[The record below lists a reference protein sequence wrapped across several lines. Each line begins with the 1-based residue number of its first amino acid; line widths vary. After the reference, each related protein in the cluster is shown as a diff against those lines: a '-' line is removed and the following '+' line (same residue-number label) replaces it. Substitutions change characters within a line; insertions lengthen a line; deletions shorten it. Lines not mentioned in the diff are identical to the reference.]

1 MKRFFTLT
9 LTIILI
15 TCLFSCGS
23 VKSDAPVVTTCFPLY
38 DMASSLLGENGS
50 VVLLLKPGQDSHSYE
65 PSPKDV
71 LTIKGC
77 PLFLCIGGHDE
88 GWVDTLLSGK
98 DLKNVNRVSLIDTVE
113 ALAYEDGHGEND
125 GHDHSHAYD
134 EHIWTSPKN
143 MTEMLETVKT
153 SLISALPELEEEIK
167 KNAETYRAELMLL
180 DARLTETVSSAD
192 RDTVIFGD
200 RFPFLHLVTDYGIK
214 YDSAY
219 PGCSD
224 MTEPSAA
231 TVAHL
236 ISKIKAEG
244 IPAVFK
250 TQLSN
255 GRVAAAISEQT
266 GAKILTLH
274 SLVNVTK
281 TERDNGETYFSIM
294 TKNIEALKEALGQ
307 AS

>member
-1 MKRFFTLT
+1 MKRFFILALT
-9 LTIILI
+9 LILM
-15 TCLFSCGS
+15 TCLFSCGN
-23 VKSDAPVVTTCFPLY
+23 VKSGASVVTTCFPLY

-50 VVLLLKPGQDSHSYE
+50 VILLLKAGQDSHSYE

-77 PLFLCIGGHDE
+77 SLFLCIGGHDE

-98 DLKNVNRVSLIDTVE
+98 DLKNVDRVSLIDTVG

-143 MTEMLETVKT
+143 MIKMLGTVKT
-153 SLISALPELEEEIK
+153 SLISAFPELENEIK
-167 KNAETYRAELMLL
+167 RNADTYEAQLKLL
-180 DARLTETVSSAD
+180 DAELTETAANAERS
-192 RDTVIFGD
+192 TVIFGD
-200 RFPFLHLVTDYGIK
+200 RFPFLHLVTDYGID

-236 ISKIKAEG
+236 ISRIEAEG

-294 TKNIEALKEALGQ
+294 TKNIEALKTALG
-307 AS
+307 S